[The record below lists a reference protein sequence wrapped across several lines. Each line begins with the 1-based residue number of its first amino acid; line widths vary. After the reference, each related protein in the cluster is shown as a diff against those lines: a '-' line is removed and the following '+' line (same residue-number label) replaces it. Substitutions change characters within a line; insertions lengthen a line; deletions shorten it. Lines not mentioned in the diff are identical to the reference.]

1 MMDED
6 IPRTEGCRAAVRGT
20 PSLKAKR
27 SPQRSSPSGRGAGEA
42 MRAASRL
49 GRWRF
54 TLTPDGQRVE
64 LE

>member
-6 IPRTEGCRAAVRGT
+6 IPRTEGCQAAVRGT
-20 PSLKAKR
+20 SSLKAKR

-49 GRWRF
+49 DAGGS
-54 TLTPDGQRVE
+54 L
-64 LE
+64 